1 MSVSEGPFLLQWMK
15 QSTLDSSS
23 CSERLIQHL
32 GELQSSSTQG
42 YFFSFFL
49 LVSPGFHLHNV
60 MTETT
65 NTNTDGSVI

>member
-1 MSVSEGPFLLQWMK
+1 MSVSEGLFILQWMK

-23 CSERLIQHL
+23 CSERQIQHL

-42 YFFSFFL
+42 YLF
-49 LVSPGFHLHNV
+49 VSPGFHLHNV

-65 NTNTDGSVI
+65 NTNADGSVI